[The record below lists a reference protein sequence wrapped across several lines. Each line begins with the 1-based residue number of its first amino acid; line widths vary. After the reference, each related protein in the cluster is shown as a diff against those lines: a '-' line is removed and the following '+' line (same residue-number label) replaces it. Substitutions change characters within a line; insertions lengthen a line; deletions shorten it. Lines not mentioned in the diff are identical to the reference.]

1 MSYVSKELQI
11 GNISLGGMNPVRL
24 QSMTNTSTNDVEAS
38 TAQVIRVA
46 EAGADLVRLTAQ
58 GMKEARNLAVIKEK
72 LAKKGYKLPLIA
84 DIHYSPDAALE
95 AARHVSKVRINPGN
109 YTDRYKSDKV
119 HFSKEEYEAE
129 LTRIQSRLKPLIE
142 TCKAHK
148 TALRIGSNHGSLSQ
162 RIMSRYGDTP
172 EGMAESA
179 MEFLRICRDLDFHD
193 IVVSMKSS
201 NIRVM
206 TEATLLTIEK
216 MQQED
221 MYFPVHVG
229 VTEAGDGLEGRIKSA
244 LGIGGVLLHG
254 IGDTIRVSLTEAP
267 EKELPSAKW
276 IADTASRNKSF
287 IANLS
292 IPERRPHSQKFILN
306 GKSAPF
312 VILSGKRPEKKGLCD
327 ADFYD
332 DEIAALQPVFI
343 NPHEKPE
350 ISPEKQAGLFVIS
363 GDTLDERWNLAE
375 ETRSQ
380 HPDAPLIL
388 KIQSAESLTERF
400 AVEIAVELSLFLYY
414 NKIDGIW
421 LENRSIPEDAVA
433 EVAFGILQA
442 SGQRISKTRFISCPS
457 CGRTQFNI
465 EKTLQDVKRKTSHL
479 KGLKIAVMGC
489 IVNGPG
495 EMADADYG
503 YVGMGKGK
511 VALYKGKTQVQ
522 RGIPEDEALEAL
534 IKLIKLHGD
543 WKEAGTT

>member
-1 MSYVSKELQI
+1 MRYISKELQI

-24 QSMTNTSTNDVEAS
+24 QSMTNTSTNNVDAS
-38 TAQVIRVA
+38 IAQVIRIA
-46 EAGADLVRLTAQ
+46 DAGAHLVRLTAQ
-58 GMKEARNLAVIKEK
+58 GMKEARNLAVIKEN

-95 AARHVSKVRINPGN
+95 AARHVPKVRINPGN

-119 HFSKEEYEAE
+119 HFTDAEYEAE

-142 TCKAHK
+142 TCKEHK

-206 TEATLLTIEK
+206 TQANLLTVEK

-229 VTEAGDGLEGRIKSA
+229 VTEAGDGIEGRIKSA
-244 LGIGGVLLHG
+244 IGIGGVLLHG

-267 EKELPSAKW
+267 EKEIPSANW
-276 IADTASRNKSF
+276 IAGTTSRNKDF
-287 IANLS
+287 ITNLRM
-292 IPERRPHSQKFILN
+292 PEHKSHTQKYILN
-306 GKSAPF
+306 GTEAPF
-312 VILSGKRPEKKGLCD
+312 VILSGKRPEKQGLFD
-327 ADFYD
+327 ADFYE
-332 DEIAALQPVFI
+332 DELDALQPLFI
-343 NPHEKPE
+343 DSQENLDVS
-350 ISPEKQAGLFVIS
+350 IEKQAGLLVIS
-363 GDTLDERWNLAE
+363 SDTLHERWTLTEKIRRQYPN
-375 ETRSQ
+375 R
-380 HPDAPLIL
+380 PLVL
-388 KIQSAESLTERF
+388 KVQSAESLPDRF
-400 AVEIAVELSLFLYY
+400 AVEVAVELSLFLYY

-421 LENRSIPEDAVA
+421 LENTSIPRGTVA
-433 EVAFGILQA
+433 EIAFAILQA
-442 SGQRISKTRFISCPS
+442 SGKRISKTQFISCPS

-465 EKTLQDVKRKTSHL
+465 EKTLQDVKRKTAHL

-522 RGIPEDEALEAL
+522 RGIPENEALEAL
-534 IKLIKLHGD
+534 IKLIKFHGD
-543 WKEAGTT
+543 WKEAEVT